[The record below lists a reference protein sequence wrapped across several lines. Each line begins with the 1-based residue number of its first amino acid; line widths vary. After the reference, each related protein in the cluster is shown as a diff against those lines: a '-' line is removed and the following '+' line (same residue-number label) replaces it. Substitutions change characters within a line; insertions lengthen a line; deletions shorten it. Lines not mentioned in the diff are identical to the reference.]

1 MAPTGGPEG
10 TPAGV
15 ARWVGRN
22 RDLVPGE
29 RFLASVMPVAHHP
42 AASACAMKFSRAYPH
57 RTVAGGIGHLPQEQA
72 CADAAL
78 QAGGR
83 GT

>member
-1 MAPTGGPEG
+1 MPPTAGPEG
-10 TPAGV
+10 TLAGV

-22 RDLVPGE
+22 RDLAPGE
-29 RFLASVMPVAHHP
+29 RSSTRVMPVAHHP
-42 AASACAMKFSRAYPH
+42 AASACAMKFSSVFAPDDRGRH
-57 RTVAGGIGHLPQEQA
+57 RTQRSAGTGF
-72 CADAAL
+72 ADAVL